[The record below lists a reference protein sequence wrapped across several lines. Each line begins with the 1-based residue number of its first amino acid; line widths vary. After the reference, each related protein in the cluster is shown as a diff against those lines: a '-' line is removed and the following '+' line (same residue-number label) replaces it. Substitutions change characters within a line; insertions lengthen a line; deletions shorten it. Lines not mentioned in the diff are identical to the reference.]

1 MVAALN
7 VRLLSN
13 VDAAQL
19 VQRFVTQVDSES
31 LSFGDDEVIAKLMGQ
46 IRETLPTFQKS
57 LNQVKGSS
65 DSAKLSQLDR
75 LRDQTLQLLF
85 DAIGL
90 YRYEEDEEKKRAY
103 EDLNRLF
110 KTFKSAKD
118 TDYERESSMI
128 KSLLEKLAISPN
140 KEAVTLLNIKTYI
153 NRLVN
158 SQADFE

>member
-1 MVAALN
+1 MGVKFMDKYMVAALN

-19 VQRFVTQVDSES
+19 VQRFVTQ
-31 LSFGDDEVIAKLMGQ
+31 GQ

>member
-31 LSFGDDEVIAKLMGQ
+31 LSLGDDEVIAKLMGQ
-46 IRETLPTFQKS
+46 ICETLPTFQKS

-75 LRDQTLQLLF
+75 LRDQTLQLFF
-85 DAIGL
+85 DAIDL

-118 TDYERESSMI
+118 T
-128 KSLLEKLAISPN
+128 
-140 KEAVTLLNIKTYI
+140 
-153 NRLVN
+153 RLR
-158 SQADFE
+158 A

>member
-1 MVAALN
+1 M
-7 VRLLSN
+7 
-13 VDAAQL
+13 
-19 VQRFVTQVDSES
+19 
-31 LSFGDDEVIAKLMGQ
+31 
-46 IRETLPTFQKS
+46 PTFQKS

>member
-103 EDLNRLF
+103 
-110 KTFKSAKD
+110 
-118 TDYERESSMI
+118 
-128 KSLLEKLAISPN
+128 
-140 KEAVTLLNIKTYI
+140 
-153 NRLVN
+153 
-158 SQADFE
+158 

>member
-31 LSFGDDEVIAKLMGQ
+31 LSLGDDEVIAKLMGQ

-85 DAIGL
+85 MPSVSIAM
-90 YRYEEDEEKKRAY
+90 RRT
-103 EDLNRLF
+103 RRR
-110 KTFKSAKD
+110 SAPTRTSIASLKPL
-118 TDYERESSMI
+118 
-128 KSLLEKLAISPN
+128 SLLRTPTTSVSLA
-140 KEAVTLLNIKTYI
+140 
-153 NRLVN
+153 
-158 SQADFE
+158 